1 MKNTFRLLYL
11 NLLFGVLFIG
21 TLSSC
26 TNNHAD
32 NQPSNL
38 KIPGIFSDYMVLQR
52 NSKVP
57 VWGTANSGSKIA
69 VSINGQTQSA
79 ITNNSGNWK
88 VYLNNLTAGGPYE
101 MTISGGSE
109 SVTFTDVLVG
119 EVLLGSGQSNME
131 VAVEKPSDN
140 PKKWVTDQETQDLVG
155 DGNFPDIRISAATRD
170 NLKTPNGSWLPLSSE
185 IRDQLPAL
193 MACLAI
199 DLHKQLKVP
208 VGILL
213 RAISS
218 SPSGAWVSREA
229 IGQNPEAQK
238 ELSDYTGFYPQLMEM
253 YQNAMDEYEKIK
265 DLNDLSNIETPE
277 MKKYWAALKEWD
289 INMYMNFRK
298 GKQPKLP
305 PEPGMERQS
314 WFQKNKDSK
323 GTHFERLIKPVMPYG
338 INCIVWDQGEAGTGI
353 AGVKQFT
360 LMKILISDWRKGFD
374 KDNIPFVYIRKN
386 QYPDDFEV
394 NMNTISETYM
404 VDNRGLSQ
412 ELHPRD
418 KAAYAR
424 RVMLTLMDKVYK

>member
-69 VSINGQTQSA
+69 VSINGQTQST

-208 VGILL
+208 VGIL
-213 RAISS
+213 
-218 SPSGAWVSREA
+218 
-229 IGQNPEAQK
+229 
-238 ELSDYTGFYPQLMEM
+238 
-253 YQNAMDEYEKIK
+253 
-265 DLNDLSNIETPE
+265 
-277 MKKYWAALKEWD
+277 
-289 INMYMNFRK
+289 
-298 GKQPKLP
+298 
-305 PEPGMERQS
+305 
-314 WFQKNKDSK
+314 
-323 GTHFERLIKPVMPYG
+323 
-338 INCIVWDQGEAGTGI
+338 
-353 AGVKQFT
+353 
-360 LMKILISDWRKGFD
+360 
-374 KDNIPFVYIRKN
+374 
-386 QYPDDFEV
+386 
-394 NMNTISETYM
+394 
-404 VDNRGLSQ
+404 
-412 ELHPRD
+412 
-418 KAAYAR
+418 
-424 RVMLTLMDKVYK
+424 